1 MDLEENL
8 ELHNTQYGIYI
19 SLLSCNS
26 MFWAILFYRET
37 VSAFTRHDLE
47 SLLNDCIPISLFLL
61 SACACTHTHAC
72 SGAPA
77 VLEISL
83 EVFFWSHLW
92 IVCHIGNDVFS
103 CVIWLCFHCFFWIWG
118 TARSHTV
125 IGKEIRVLVI
135 WECFYPSVTGGWR
148 LMCGRV
154 HCCDWVSSHSS
165 IFQVFSFVWPL
176 SEVSRILCKV
186 QN

>member
-26 MFWAILFYRET
+26 MFWAILFYCET

-61 SACACTHTHAC
+61 STCACMHTRLFRC
-72 SGAPA
+72 SCSVGNISRSLL
-77 VLEISL
+77 LESPVDRMSHWKLCLQLCHMALLSL
-83 EVFFWSHLW
+83 FL
-92 IVCHIGNDVFS
+92 
-103 CVIWLCFHCFFWIWG
+103 WIWG

-154 HCCDWVSSHSS
+154 LCCDWVSSRSS